1 MIPGMPAGM
10 MDGNE
15 EDTAAKLKR
24 MIFITD
30 AMRQDELDS
39 DGMIF
44 VSRVAMPEP
53 HAACKATLVQLFRF
67 RTLPFASRIRRGA
80 DGIQVAFDK
89 AGNPIGLN
97 RRAKRVAR
105 GSGTSI
111 REVEELLAQARMMA
125 GMARQAGGQ
134 NGW

>member
-1 MIPGMPAGM
+1 MC
-10 MDGNE
+10 
-15 EDTAAKLKR
+15 K
-24 MIFITD
+24 
-30 AMRQDELDS
+30 
-39 DGMIF
+39 
-44 VSRVAMPEP
+44 VS
-53 HAACKATLVQLFRF
+53 
-67 RTLPFASRIRRGA
+67 
-80 DGIQVAFDK
+80 FDK
-89 AGNPIGLN
+89 NGNPIGLN